1 MAIPNETAIPQP
13 AVGPDTPPDALPASH
28 RISTWF
34 AFAALAVAV
43 LDLFGWIF
51 NLTLLTSILPRYSTL
66 KPHTA
71 ECLGL
76 LALATLFKRRLKP
89 VPLSRT
95 RRKRPSLAF
104 SAGSICAALTLP
116 IALVTLLESAANRR
130 LGFGSFIL
138 RTAGSFHGAAGRM
151 SLGTSICVM
160 LIALTL
166 LFLDWKPRLSTG
178 CLLAGCALSFSAL
191 VGFLFG
197 AGPLF
202 GAPALGTLAV
212 PTAISLALLLV
223 ALLTLRPERE
233 PYLSLTHARR
243 SGRTQWLLLGVTVLP
258 ALVALPLLVGI
269 RSGVMD
275 PPFALALLVV
285 VLICIQTLILWQ
297 DSKALSQVEARR
309 KRTEQALLQSEKLAV
324 VGRLAASI
332 SHEINNPLEAI
343 SNILYL
349 VRNADS
355 LNTAREYAL
364 MAEQELGRVAQIT
377 TQTLSFYR
385 ENRNSA
391 LYMPGAI
398 VDSALMLLV
407 GKINS
412 SRVQVKVDFREDV
425 HAIRCRE
432 GELRQVFVNLLSNA
446 IEATPPGGQLV
457 VRIRSAFA
465 WQAEGHIRGVR
476 ILVSDSGRGI
486 APQHRNRIF
495 EPFFTTKAHETGN
508 GLGLWVV
515 QDLIEKHDGTIRMRS
530 SQRPGWKGTTFSIFL
545 PYGAGSTTLD
555 TDAAVPDDTYLA
567 GEATAAAELG

>member
-1 MAIPNETAIPQP
+1 
-13 AVGPDTPPDALPASH
+13 
-28 RISTWF
+28 
-34 AFAALAVAV
+34 
-43 LDLFGWIF
+43 
-51 NLTLLTSILPRYSTL
+51 
-66 KPHTA
+66 
-71 ECLGL
+71 
-76 LALATLFKRRLKP
+76 
-89 VPLSRT
+89 
-95 RRKRPSLAF
+95 
-104 SAGSICAALTLP
+104 
-116 IALVTLLESAANRR
+116 
-130 LGFGSFIL
+130 
-138 RTAGSFHGAAGRM
+138 
-151 SLGTSICVM
+151 
-160 LIALTL
+160 
-166 LFLDWKPRLSTG
+166 
-178 CLLAGCALSFSAL
+178 
-191 VGFLFG
+191 
-197 AGPLF
+197 
-202 GAPALGTLAV
+202 
-212 PTAISLALLLV
+212 
-223 ALLTLRPERE
+223 
-233 PYLSLTHARR
+233 
-243 SGRTQWLLLGVTVLP
+243 VLP